1 VFLAL
6 LAVTFVV
13 ALGVSALVVRAFTT
27 PISRILRR
35 IITDD
40 ISEGW
45 LQYLRFAILVVGV
58 SAGVR
63 IHELERYINPERVRD
78 ETRILTLTTDRWVL
92 EIYRTVIETL
102 EGIAWMLLWFFA
114 IALIAFV
121 LVRIFEFR
129 RGKSESSGPA
139 EGGKP

>member
-1 VFLAL
+1 MFLAL

-13 ALGVSALVVRAFTT
+13 ALGVSALVVRAFTP

-35 IITDD
+35 IISDD

-45 LQYLRFAILVVGV
+45 LQYLRFAVLVVGV

-63 IHELERYINPERVRD
+63 INELERYINPARFRD
-78 ETRILTLTTDRWVL
+78 DVGVLTLTTDRWVL
-92 EIYRTVIETL
+92 EIYRTIIETL

-114 IALIAFV
+114 VALIAFV
-121 LVRIFEFR
+121 IVRIFEFR
-129 RGKSESSGPA
+129 RAKESP
-139 EGGKP
+139 PPTT

>member
-13 ALGVSALVVRAFTT
+13 ALGVSALVVRAFTL

-35 IITDD
+35 IISDD

-58 SAGVR
+58 SSGVR
-63 IHELERYINPERVRD
+63 I
-78 ETRILTLTTDRWVL
+78 
-92 EIYRTVIETL
+92 
-102 EGIAWMLLWFFA
+102 
-114 IALIAFV
+114 
-121 LVRIFEFR
+121 
-129 RGKSESSGPA
+129 K
-139 EGGKP
+139 